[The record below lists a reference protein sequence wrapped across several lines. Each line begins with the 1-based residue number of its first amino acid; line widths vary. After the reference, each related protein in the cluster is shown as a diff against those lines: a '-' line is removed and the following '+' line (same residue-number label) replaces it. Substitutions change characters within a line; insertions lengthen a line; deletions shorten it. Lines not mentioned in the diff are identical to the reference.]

1 MDNTLYAQIQPYWD
15 YLRAEKQV
23 SPHTLSNYQRQLQ
36 AVCAMLKQQQI
47 SSWQEVDASV
57 IRWILSQSHKQGLGA
72 KSIGVRLVALR
83 QWFAYLVKN
92 EQLRAN
98 PALGIK
104 APKVGRHLPKN
115 VDAEQVAQLLNTEA
129 TKPLEI
135 RDLAMMELMYSSG
148 LRLSELQGLDL
159 DRMDL
164 STREVRLLGKGN
176 KERIV
181 PIGSKALE
189 AIHRWLE
196 VRMRFNPQDNAVFLN
211 NRGGRLSHRSIQLIM
226 EKWGRKQGLETHLHP
241 HKLRHSFA
249 THMLEGSGDLRAVQ
263 ELLGHSSLATT
274 QIYTHL
280 DFQHL
285 AKVYDAAHPR
295 ARKKKA

>member
-83 QWFAYLVKN
+83 QWFAYLVKH
-92 EQLRAN
+92 EQLQAN

-129 TKPLEI
+129 TTPLEI

-196 VRMRFNPQDNAVFLN
+196 VRMSFNPQDNAVFLN

>member
-36 AVCAMLKQQQI
+36 AVCAMLKQHQI

-83 QWFAYLVKN
+83 QWFAYLVKH
-92 EQLRAN
+92 EQLLAN

-115 VDAEQVAQLLNTEA
+115 VDAEQVAQLLNTEV
-129 TKPLEI
+129 TTPLEI

-164 STREVRLLGKGN
+164 ATREVRLLGKGN

-196 VRMRFNPQDNAVFLN
+196 VRMSFNPQDNAVFLN
-211 NRGGRLSHRSIQLIM
+211 NRGGRLSYRSIQLIM

-295 ARKKKA
+295 ARKKKT

>member
-36 AVCAMLKQQQI
+36 AVCAMLKQHQI

-83 QWFAYLVKN
+83 QWFAYLVKH
-92 EQLRAN
+92 EQLPAN

-129 TKPLEI
+129 TTPLEI

-159 DRMDL
+159 DCMDL
-164 STREVRLLGKGN
+164 ATREVRLLGKGN

-196 VRMRFNPQDNAVFLN
+196 VRMSFNPQDNAVFLN

-295 ARKKKA
+295 ARKKKT